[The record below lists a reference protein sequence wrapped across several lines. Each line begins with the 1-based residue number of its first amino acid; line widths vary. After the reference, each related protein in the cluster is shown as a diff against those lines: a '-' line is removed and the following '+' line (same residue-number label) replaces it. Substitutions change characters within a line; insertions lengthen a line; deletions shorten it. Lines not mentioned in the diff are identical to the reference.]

1 MAASSTCK
9 NSWRIGLPVTT
20 PFLPKYRSDSSK
32 VTAAGGS
39 VTREP
44 DLLRVG
50 GLSEE
55 QVGDIALASGVAV
68 HHLAAARV
76 SLEQAFMELT
86 ADSVDYRA
94 ALPVSQEA

>member
-1 MAASSTCK
+1 MAEFTSRSSGQAVMV
-9 NSWRIGLPVTT
+9 RT
-20 PFLPKYRSDSSK
+20 PSPDVLMRA

-44 DLLRVG
+44 DQLRVR

-55 QVGDIALASGVAV
+55 QVGDIAMASGVAV

-86 ADSVDYRA
+86 ADSVDYHA

>member
-1 MAASSTCK
+1 MSRPRGAGPRA
-9 NSWRIGLPVTT
+9 LAVA
-20 PFLPKYRSDSSK
+20 
-32 VTAAGGS
+32 VAGGS

-44 DLLRVG
+44 DQLRVR

-55 QVGDIALASGVAV
+55 QVGDIAFANGVPV
-68 HHLAAARV
+68 YHLAAARV

-94 ALPVSQEA
+94 ALPVTQEA